1 MFTVCT
7 SVATKIENG
16 PKTNTKILR
25 FLKMDRRRIR
35 RIFVNSKIL
44 RRSSKI
50 ANSSNIFEDTKIFK
64 GKWKIFVVKIFFQSA
79 TWTNFLS
86 SRTQHYVGKIGV
98 QKFKKSTYFLTF
110 SDNFVHNIVKFSQK
124 IFVTFGLKSSKLRR
138 FFGIWKWTEDEDEDG
153 SSDKNLRS
161 FEDLRSFVATL
172 LHNSQLSYKVPGR
185 ATLHIPSHGVPKRE
199 HHHSIHQHGGAGFV
213 PWKDIIS
220 CLNQQR
226 LPSISGV
233 NFFATAFTKDHNF

>member
-1 MFTVCT
+1 V
-7 SVATKIENG
+7 
-16 PKTNTKILR
+16 LQR
-25 FLKMDRRRIR
+25 RLKMDQRRIR
-35 RIFVNSKIL
+35 RFFVFLKWTEDEYEESSLIQKIL
-44 RRSSKI
+44 QRSSKI

-138 FFGIWKWTEDEDEDG
+138 FFSIWKWTEDEDEDG
-153 SSDKNLRS
+153 SLDNNLRS

-172 LHNSQLSYKVPGR
+172 
-185 ATLHIPSHGVPKRE
+185 
-199 HHHSIHQHGGAGFV
+199 
-213 PWKDIIS
+213 
-220 CLNQQR
+220 
-226 LPSISGV
+226 
-233 NFFATAFTKDHNF
+233 

>member
-1 MFTVCT
+1 MIKKDNVLEVSFYALWLVLTVLCIKT

-25 FLKMDRRRIR
+25 ILKIDRRRIR

-86 SRTQHYVGKIGV
+86 SRTQHYVGEIEV

-110 SDNFVHNIVKFSQK
+110 SDNFVHNIVEFSQK

-172 LHNSQLSYKVPGR
+172 K
-185 ATLHIPSHGVPKRE
+185 
-199 HHHSIHQHGGAGFV
+199 SIFPCIVAITWTFFFYAFPIFTFISFKTV
-213 PWKDIIS
+213 ALIS
-220 CLNQQR
+220 CA
-226 LPSISGV
+226 V
-233 NFFATAFTKDHNF
+233 Y